1 MEATTLGSHM
11 AVAKAGNA
19 PWAEFMGRL
28 ENNTSARVRD
38 VFGVRKV
45 PGRLELT

>member
-1 MEATTLGSHM
+1 M